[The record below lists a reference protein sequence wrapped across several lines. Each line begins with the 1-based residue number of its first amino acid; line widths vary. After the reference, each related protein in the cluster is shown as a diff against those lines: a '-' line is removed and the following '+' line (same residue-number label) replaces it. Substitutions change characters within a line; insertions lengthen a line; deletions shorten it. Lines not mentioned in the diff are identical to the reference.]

1 VARSEEIQSGLFFW
15 SIERSDMQVLR
26 TAEAVA
32 EFVSERGD
40 ESLQR
45 LVAQRVSEMTAD
57 EYSMEELVFFVI
69 LDASDSLSDLK
80 FALMGD
86 GQANQDIPPW
96 EVIEEQDTCFELVF
110 VLESSGYGAL
120 VFAPKSVAHPEV
132 LSLCQTHAIPKQEWP
147 T

>member
-1 VARSEEIQSGLFFW
+1 MG
-15 SIERSDMQVLR
+15 
-26 TAEAVA
+26 
-32 EFVSERGD
+32 FV
-40 ESLQR
+40 
-45 LVAQRVSEMTAD
+45 
-57 EYSMEELVFFVI
+57 VI

-80 FALMGD
+80 FVLMGD

-120 VFAPKSVAHPEV
+120 VFAPKNMAHPEV
-132 LSLCQTHAIPKQEWP
+132 LSLCQMHVMPKQDLP

>member
-1 VARSEEIQSGLFFW
+1 MARSEEIQSGLFFW
-15 SIERSDMQVLR
+15 SIERSDMQVLK
-26 TAEAVA
+26 TTEAVA
-32 EFVSERGD
+32 EFISERGD
-40 ESLQR
+40 ESMQR
-45 LVAQRVSEMTAD
+45 LVAQRVSELTAD
-57 EYSMEELVFFVI
+57 EYGMEELGFVVI

-86 GQANQDIPPW
+86 GKANQDIPPW
-96 EVIEEQDTCFELVF
+96 EVIEEKDTCFELVF

-120 VFAPKSVAHPEV
+120 VFAPKGVAHHEV

>member
-1 VARSEEIQSGLFFW
+1 
-15 SIERSDMQVLR
+15 MQILK
-26 TAEAVA
+26 TAEAVEA
-32 EFVSERGD
+32 FVSGRGD

-45 LVAQRVSEMTAD
+45 LVARRVSELTAD
-57 EYSMEELVFFVI
+57 EYSLEELVFVVI

-80 FALMGD
+80 FALLGEMLADEGV
-86 GQANQDIPPW
+86 PPW
-96 EVIEEQDTCFELVF
+96 EVIEEQGTCFELVF

-120 VFAPKSVAHPEV
+120 VFAPKNEMHPEV

>member
-1 VARSEEIQSGLFFW
+1 MARSEEIQSGLFFW
-15 SIERSDMQVLR
+15 SIERSDMQVLK

-32 EFVSERGD
+32 EFISERGD

-45 LVAQRVSEMTAD
+45 LLAQRVSEMTAD

-80 FALMGD
+80 FVLMGD

-120 VFAPKSVAHPEV
+120 VFAPKGVAHHEV
-132 LSLCQTHAIPKQEWP
+132 LSLCQTHTIPKQEWP

>member
-15 SIERSDMQVLR
+15 SIERSDMQVLK

-32 EFVSERGD
+32 EFISERGD

-45 LVAQRVSEMTAD
+45 LLAQRVSEMTAD

-80 FALMGD
+80 FVLMGD

-120 VFAPKSVAHPEV
+120 VFAPKNMAHPEV
-132 LSLCQTHAIPKQEWP
+132 LSLCQMHVMPKQDLP

>member
-1 VARSEEIQSGLFFW
+1 
-15 SIERSDMQVLR
+15 MQVLK

-57 EYSMEELVFFVI
+57 EYSMEELVFVVI

-80 FALMGD
+80 FALIGD
-86 GQANQDIPPW
+86 GPNQDIPPW

-120 VFAPKSVAHPEV
+120 AFAPKGVAHPEV
-132 LSLCQTHAIPKQEWP
+132 LSLCQTHAMPKQEWP

>member
-1 VARSEEIQSGLFFW
+1 
-15 SIERSDMQVLR
+15 MQILK

-32 EFVSERGD
+32 KFVSDRGD

-45 LVAQRVSEMTAD
+45 LLAQRVSEMTAD
-57 EYSMEELVFFVI
+57 ECSMEELVFFVI
-69 LDASDSLSDLK
+69 LDAPDSLNDLK
-80 FALMGD
+80 FALMGN

-120 VFAPKSVAHPEV
+120 VFVPKGVAHPEV
-132 LSLCQTHAIPKQEWP
+132 LSLCQTHAMPKQEWP

>member
-1 VARSEEIQSGLFFW
+1 MARSEEIQSGLFFW
-15 SIERSDMQVLR
+15 PIERSDMQILKS
-26 TAEAVA
+26 TEAVG

-45 LVAQRVSEMTAD
+45 LVVQRVSEMTTD

-80 FALMGD
+80 IALLGGMRADEGM
-86 GQANQDIPPW
+86 PPW
-96 EVIEEQDTCFELVF
+96 EVIEEHDTCFELVF

-120 VFAPKSVAHPEV
+120 VFAPKGMARPEV
-132 LSLCQTHAIPKQEWP
+132 LSLCQMHAMPKQVWP